1 MRYLVWLSHEDDAV
15 IVRAVHDLDELVRT
29 VRAYRHEWGGHVR
42 HVEDLT
48 GGHVDESVW
57 NALSQPVDEPLP
69 YLFTVELRT
78 DRGVHPELVTALW
91 TTADPETARRWRAM
105 LPPELRRRALIVTN
119 SPTGRRPRPPWDG
132 V

>member
-1 MRYLVWLSHEDDAV
+1 MLFGDRD
-15 IVRAVHDLDELVRT
+15 
-29 VRAYRHEWGGHVR
+29 
-42 HVEDLT
+42 T
-48 GGHVDESVW
+48 GGVFD
-57 NALSQPVDEPLP
+57 LDEPLP